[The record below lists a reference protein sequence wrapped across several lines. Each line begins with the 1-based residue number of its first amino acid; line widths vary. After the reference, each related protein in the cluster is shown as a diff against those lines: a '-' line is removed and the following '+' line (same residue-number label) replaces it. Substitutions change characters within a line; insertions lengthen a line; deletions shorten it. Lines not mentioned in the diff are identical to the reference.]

1 MEALWERGFRF
12 FGAFLNDEL
21 AAVTVIRAAENAYAE
36 TEFTSVAPDHRQHG
50 LGAGVKAASILALA
64 ADGVRVF
71 GTGGTQ
77 VNEASLAMNRA
88 VGYVVEERWLSYAI
102 GNPSG
107 RASRRTDPLLERS
120 G

>member
-1 MEALWERGFRF
+1 MEALWEEGFRF
-12 FGAFLNDEL
+12 FGAFLNGEL
-21 AAVTVIRAAENAYAE
+21 AAVTVISSGENDYAE
-36 TEFTSVAPDHRQHG
+36 TEFTSVAREHRRKG

-64 ADGVRVF
+64 AVGVRVF
-71 GTGGTQ
+71 GTGGAQ

-107 RASRRTDPLLERS
+107 S
-120 G
+120 